1 MRTTVHLPAGEACKL
16 IPLREPARAVPA
28 AATVDPPAVVHA
40 PLPARPIRRLTGHA
54 AA

>member
-16 IPLREPARAVPA
+16 MPLREPARAVPA
-28 AATVDPPAVVHA
+28 APADPPAVVHA
-40 PLPARPIRRLTGHA
+40 PLRNRPIRRLTGHA